1 MIELLRKLKSIE
13 NPNAVD
19 EIKGNEKVLYDKRKN
34 LIAIVSYPKTIQFD
48 KVVQHNSNDWEYLDE
63 EAIIEYLGKK
73 GIVITNKD
81 TKEQALIEVED
92 VVTKSEEQVNNEVE
106 EQPAIEQTKPIEKK
120 KGGRPSKKNI

>member
-13 NPNAVD
+13 NPSAVD

-81 TKEQALIEVED
+81 TKEQAPIEVEKL
-92 VVTKSEEQVNNEVE
+92 VTKTEVVIEEVE

-120 KGGRPSKKNI
+120 KGGRPSKK